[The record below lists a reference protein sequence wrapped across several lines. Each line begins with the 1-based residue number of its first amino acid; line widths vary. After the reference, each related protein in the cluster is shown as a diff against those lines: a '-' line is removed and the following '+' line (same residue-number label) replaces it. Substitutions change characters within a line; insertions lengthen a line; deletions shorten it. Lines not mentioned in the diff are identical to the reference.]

1 MTTGK
6 SFSAEFLAIVAL
18 ARDRNF
24 CSMNGRGMLAAEV
37 KIGGPVLSLRA
48 H

>member
-1 MTTGK
+1 V
-6 SFSAEFLAIVAL
+6 AEFLAIVAL

-24 CSMNGRGMLAAEV
+24 CSMNGSGMLAVEV